1 MAFSTSPS
9 FFTSPNFTVNQRPSS
24 SPSSSVRYG
33 HGKAKSTPI
42 SANFATATAERTT
55 SRSPRI
61 ATTSSLYE
69 VLGIQI
75 GADTVEIK
83 AAYRRLARVLHPDV
97 GNHDSSP
104 DDFIKVNSAY
114 ATLSDPGK
122 RADYDRSLF
131 VRQKSTV
138 IRTPSPVGYGGY
150 GGRRWETDQCCSVR
164 YGHGKAKSPP
174 ISANFATATAERTTS
189 RSPRIATTSSL
200 YDVLGI
206 QIGADTVE
214 IKAAYR
220 KLARV
225 LHPDVGNHDSSA
237 DEFMKVHSA
246 YATLSDP
253 GKRADYDR
261 SLFVRQKMGARTS
274 SPAGYSGRR
283 WETDQCW

>member
-9 FFTSPNFTVNQRPSS
+9 FFTSPNFTVNHYQSS
-24 SPSSSVRYG
+24 SPASSVRYG
-33 HGKAKSTPI
+33 KA
-42 SANFATATAERTT
+42 R
-55 SRSPRI
+55 
-61 ATTSSLYE
+61 
-69 VLGIQI
+69 
-75 GADTVEIK
+75 
-83 AAYRRLARVLHPDV
+83 
-97 GNHDSSP
+97 
-104 DDFIKVNSAY
+104 
-114 ATLSDPGK
+114 
-122 RADYDRSLF
+122 
-131 VRQKSTV
+131 
-138 IRTPSPVGYGGY
+138 
-150 GGRRWETDQCCSVR
+150 
-164 YGHGKAKSPP
+164 SPP

-220 KLARV
+220 RLARV
-225 LHPDVGNHDSSA
+225 LHPDVGNQDSSP
-237 DEFMKVHSA
+237 DEFIRVHSA

-261 SLFVRQKMGARTS
+261 SLFVRQRMGARTS